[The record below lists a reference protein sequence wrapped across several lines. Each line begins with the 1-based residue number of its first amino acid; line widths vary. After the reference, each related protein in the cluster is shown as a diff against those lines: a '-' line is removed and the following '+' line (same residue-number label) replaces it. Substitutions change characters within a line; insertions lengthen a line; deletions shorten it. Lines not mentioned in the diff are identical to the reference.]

1 MEAFFL
7 EMLPVPPLTRDQ
19 VKLLER
25 DNVVDPR
32 ALGFKDLGIQPTAVE
47 AILPTYLGRFRR
59 RNVPGRRS
67 VMEGAGYGPCRTLP
81 LRLHCKRLASAF
93 RAALHRREHVTNVW
107 PGLERRHGFRYLR
120 FHERRAVSTDA
131 QLAVVAEW

>member
-1 MEAFFL
+1 MIVLNDPSTAGKLYELGGPRVIGFRELMQLTLREIGRKRLLLPLPLTVAEIEAFFL

-47 AILPTYLGRFRR
+47 AILPAYLGRFRR
-59 RNVPGRRS
+59 WKTQVRP
-67 VMEGAGYGPCRTLP
+67 P
-81 LRLHCKRLASAF
+81 
-93 RAALHRREHVTNVW
+93 
-107 PGLERRHGFRYLR
+107 
-120 FHERRAVSTDA
+120 
-131 QLAVVAEW
+131 Q